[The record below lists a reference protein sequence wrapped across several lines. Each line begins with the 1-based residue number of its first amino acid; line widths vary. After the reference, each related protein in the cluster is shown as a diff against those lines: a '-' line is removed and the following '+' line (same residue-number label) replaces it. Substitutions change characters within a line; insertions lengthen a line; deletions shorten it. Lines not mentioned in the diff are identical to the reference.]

1 MPTERISVDP
11 EGIMRAGNG
20 ISSAGQVI
28 NQELMRFQGELASF
42 GEPWGN
48 DDIGSLI
55 GTVYGV
61 ISDLAFET
69 YAGNADEVQEIGALT
84 QQMGQNYADNET
96 GIESGINA
104 YKQILGG

>member
-1 MPTERISVDP
+1 MSSQRISVDP
-11 EGIMRAGNG
+11 EGIRRAGTG
-20 ISSAGQVI
+20 MTSAGETI
-28 NQELMRFQGELASF
+28 NQEVTRFQGELASF

-69 YAGNADEVQEIGALT
+69 YAGNADAVREIGALT
-84 QQMGQNYADNET
+84 QRMGQNYAENES

-104 YKQILGG
+104 YKQSLGG